1 MLTGSGILGGLR
13 VESDQEVHRDGDR
26 DRRRPNQR
34 SRPRLLR
41 NRYAPFSSL
50 LLPPHPTLLFLSPSL
65 TLPSR
70 PRTNTGYDTSWQ
82 LPFAIIGR
90 DGVDL
95 NAKWSPHPT
104 SYLSMCVDGFPNMFM
119 SLGPNSIIGAGVL
132 LPILETAVGY
142 AVQAAAKMQRE
153 RIRSMEVK
161 RSAVRDFDRYMEV
174 RIARARDLV
183 RSFSRADGDLDW
195 GWGRATSRRCV
206 RASVSARGFL
216 A

>member
-1 MLTGSGILGGLR
+1 M
-13 VESDQEVHRDGDR
+13 
-26 DRRRPNQR
+26 
-34 SRPRLLR
+34 
-41 NRYAPFSSL
+41 
-50 LLPPHPTLLFLSPSL
+50 
-65 TLPSR
+65 
-70 PRTNTGYDTSWQ
+70 
-82 LPFAIIGR
+82 
-90 DGVDL
+90 
-95 NAKWSPHPT
+95 
-104 SYLSMCVDGFPNMFM
+104 SMCVDGFPNMFM

-142 AVQAAAKMQRE
+142 AVQAAAKMHRE